1 METSPNIPDEII
13 AEFKNKFKDSLEYED
28 IIKPEICDKLISTES
43 FRNQW
48 ASQDNLIK
56 KKNLKSQKDA
66 KLKQI
71 VILFKNDF
79 NKMQGRDPVRSE
91 IIDNLKDKI
100 DINTLTVILD
110 DIDKD
115 AQRASMSNVELPV

>member
-1 METSPNIPDEII
+1 
-13 AEFKNKFKDSLEYED
+13 
-28 IIKPEICDKLISTES
+28 
-43 FRNQW
+43 
-48 ASQDNLIK
+48 
-56 KKNLKSQKDA
+56 
-66 KLKQI
+66 
-71 VILFKNDF
+71 
-79 NKMQGRDPVRSE
+79 MQGRDPVRSE